1 MSKIESC
8 GKRIDEALTIRNMK
22 QAELCKLANVPKS
35 SLSLYIKE
43 AYEPKQD
50 KIYAMAK
57 VLNVSDMWLMGYDV
71 PMKTESPSIPRE
83 LTENE
88 KTMLDLFRLIPESQ
102 QKILIQMIRGGLDTN
117 KQLLEP

>member
-22 QAELCKLANVPKS
+22 QSELCKLANVPKS
-35 SLSLYIKE
+35 SLSLYLKG

-50 KIYAMAK
+50 RIYSMAR

-71 PMKTESPSIPRE
+71 PMERTDTPRTME
-83 LTENE
+83 LTESE

-102 QKILIQMIRGGLDTN
+102 QKVLIQMIRLQT
-117 KQLLEP
+117 KE